1 MGLLSRLFGR
11 DDAPDMEPLYQAVVA
26 RARQPGWYVDGQ
38 IPDTIDGRFDVLA
51 LVLSLVLLRIER
63 EGVPGRLPAARLA
76 ERFVQDMDG
85 QLRQTGF
92 GDLVV
97 GKQVGYA
104 MAALG
109 GRLGAYR
116 AFDGGT
122 VPDEALVRNLW
133 RGAEPPAQALLA
145 VRTMVADIKAIVD
158 NATFEAV
165 LAGAIG

>member
-1 MGLLSRLFGR
+1 MGFLSRLFGH
-11 DDAPDMEPLYQAVVA
+11 DNAPDMEPLYLAVVK
-26 RARQPGWYVDGQ
+26 RARQPEWYVDGQ
-38 IPDTIDGRFDVLA
+38 IPDTLDGRFDVLA

-63 EGVPGRLPAARLA
+63 EGEPGRLPAARLA
-76 ERFVQDMDG
+76 ERFVSDMDG

-116 AFDGGT
+116 AFDGGV
-122 VPDEALVRNLW
+122 VPDDALVRNLW
-133 RGAEPPAQALLA
+133 RDVAPPADALLA
-145 VRTMVADIKAIVD
+145 VRAMVADLKGDIDTIAID
-158 NATFEAV
+158 AV
-165 LAGAIG
+165 LRGAI